1 LGRRGPGAKRLID
14 AEKRGEKPRRP
25 REAWRKRGLSRAE
38 RVIAFCQSLPVTKGI
53 RVGKKMKLL
62 PRQIAFIRKVY
73 DRKARTRIG
82 IDSAPPP

>member
-1 LGRRGPGAKRLID
+1 
-14 AEKRGEKPRRP
+14 
-25 REAWRKRGLSRAE
+25 LSRAE